1 MPKVSKEDYDI
12 DMANDPDLI
21 GIKLIIEYDGNA
33 VEQHFVIEDCN
44 EELGIMTGT
53 FITMLRSLQKDSN
66 QLVPEDSI
74 NGMKKKW
81 RRVIRG

>member
-1 MPKVSKEDYDI
+1 MPKVSKEDYEA
-12 DMANDPDLI
+12 DMSNDPDLI

-33 VEQHFVIEDCN
+33 LEQHFIIDDCS

-53 FITMLRSLQKDSN
+53 FITMLRSLQKDDS
-66 QLVPEDSI
+66 QLIPEESI
-74 NGMKKKW
+74 SGMKKKW